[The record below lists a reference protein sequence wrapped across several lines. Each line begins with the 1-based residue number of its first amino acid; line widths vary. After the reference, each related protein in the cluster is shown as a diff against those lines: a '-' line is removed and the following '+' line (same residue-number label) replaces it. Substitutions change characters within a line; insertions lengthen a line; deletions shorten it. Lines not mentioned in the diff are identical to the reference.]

1 MNLVIVLKTLCDLEE
16 NFKKSLKKNIEKLI
30 EKKKLK
36 SDGTDSGKVYSAFFS
51 YFENK
56 IGSIEIINAEKRLQ
70 KIYFVKRRMTD
81 FLPTYN
87 KEKFMDEVNRES
99 ANEKTSEML
108 EKYIDFYEEMKHYQ
122 RLDSMNIP
130 FKISHI
136 GILKTI
142 SLLLVLVV
150 NISLLGFNLGPERR
164 FNFNQLVDYVI
175 YIIGF
180 IIMIIYGCIFS
191 FWLILNA

>member
-1 MNLVIVLKTLCDLEE
+1 MNV
-16 NFKKSLKKNIEKLI
+16 
-30 EKKKLK
+30 EKK
-36 SDGTDSGKVYSAFFS
+36 
-51 YFENK
+51 
-56 IGSIEIINAEKRLQ
+56 LQ

-136 GILKTI
+136 GLLKSL
-142 SLLLVLVV
+142 SLLLVFIV
-150 NISLLGFNLGPERR
+150 NLSLLSFNLGPDKN
-164 FNFNQLVDYVI
+164 FNFDKIMDYII

-180 IIMIIYGCIFS
+180 IIMVIYATIFS
-191 FWLILNA
+191 FWFVLNA